1 MRIHILVFL
10 LAAAAVADTVVLK
23 NGLRVKGEVEKR
35 GDTVVVRLAGKT
47 WTFGSDQVREIQA
60 GATLQEEYAAKAYA
74 LAADDAAG
82 WYKLGLWAKEKHL
95 AKAQA
100 AFERVLEID
109 TDHRAA
115 RRALGFERV
124 DAEWLSPAAAKQK
137 KGFVLAGGRWM
148 LPEEADQLLRKGLM
162 EPAKVTNEH
171 RRRAEEIVTALR
183 DDDAEVRAAAKA
195 MMDEV
200 PPAALV
206 RPLKKLLYARH
217 AATRK
222 LAVKQLG
229 HYGDRVALPWLI
241 RSSMYDASPAVRDVA
256 FRSVKGFQDPDIFYP
271 YARALFSRNP
281 RISINASR
289 ILAELGDLR
298 GVDVIIRRVSIAM
311 GASGRANIFTG
322 TQNSYIQDFDV
333 EIAQAAAIGDPIIQT
348 IRDGV
353 ILDYK
358 IMGGTGERWIV
369 ERRAAYADALSSL
382 TGRDFGEDF
391 KAYARYARE
400 NDYPR
405 AK

>member
-1 MRIHILVFL
+1 MRIQILILL
-10 LAAAAVADTVVLK
+10 LAVAAVADTVVLK
-23 NGLRVKGEVEKR
+23 NGLRVKGDVEER
-35 GDTVVVRLAGKT
+35 GDKIVVRLAGNT
-47 WTFGSDQVREIQA
+47 WSFEKDQVREIQA
-60 GATLQEEYAAKAYA
+60 GATLQEEYAAKADA
-74 LAADDAAG
+74 LAAGDAAG
-82 WYKLGLWAKEKHL
+82 WYRLGLWAREKRL
-95 AKAQA
+95 AKARV
-100 AFERVLEID
+100 AFERVIEID
-109 TDHRAA
+109 AGHRAA

-124 DAEWLSPAAAKQK
+124 GDEWLSATAAKQK

-148 LPEEADQLLRKGLM
+148 LPEEADKLLRKGRM

-171 RRRAEEIVTALR
+171 RRRAEEIVTALK
-183 DDDAEVRAAAKA
+183 DDDAEVRAAAKV

-206 RPLKKLLYARH
+206 RPLRNLLYAPH
-217 AATRK
+217 AGTRK
-222 LAVKQLG
+222 FAVKRLG

-241 RSSMYDASPAVRDVA
+241 RASMYDASPAVRDAA

-281 RISINASR
+281 RISVNAAR
-289 ILAELGDLR
+289 ILAELDDLR
-298 GVDVIIRRVSIAM
+298 GVDVIIRRVSTSL
-311 GASGRANIFTG
+311 GASGRSNIFVG

-358 IMGGTGERWIV
+358 VLGGSGERWIV
-369 ERRAAYADALSSL
+369 ERRAAYAEALSSL
-382 TGRDFGEDF
+382 TGRDFGQDF
-391 KAYARYARE
+391 KAYARDARE